1 MADERYRKLLGIEP
15 KGDVP
20 THYELLAIDPSTTDL
35 AVIEEAYK
43 SQMKKLQSNKN
54 SKATA
59 FLEYLKQELR
69 TARLTLTNP
78 ERRKAYDESLGAEA
92 VTDFKKFVEPLMAL
106 GVVPK
111 NLFDM
116 MIAKGAAAGLTQDR
130 AREIVHELARA
141 ANATIQTGGPT
152 AVASAP
158 QPAAYQIPDDADPSA
173 THADTGFGDSG
184 EHVIGTGSDE
194 ETLEQGEDD
203 PGSYS
208 DERPTEP
215 EEEVVAEAVDEGE
228 PAFYDDAED
237 KTPAPLPG
245 PRHQETVLK
254 APTSFPPRDRPPARD
269 PTPVPAEPEPNPI
282 AAKIRRGGFWDMADT
297 MQPPPKAAPSPW
309 ARGGGKPGE
318 SGRSP
323 GGAGASSPWS
333 RQGSQ
338 SPSESGRI
346 DPRIA
351 EAAARASGS
360 PPPPRDR
367 RPGPGAGQTPDSVQS
382 QRDRFR
388 GQEQQRALVESK
400 KKHNQGAKLARIASD
415 LHESLAQY
423 FPPTNGK
430 QTITYQINGVSFE
443 KVFDMEH
450 KTFRDSLSNFEA
462 SLQKTDGLGGDDVD
476 ELRARL
482 GQNVNLVKTY
492 LEELRQVKLKR
503 LQPLTKSDELRMWQT
518 FVSSKRS
525 ARLSQTIDER

>member
-1 MADERYRKLLGIEP
+1 MADERYRKLMGIEP
-15 KGDVP
+15 KGEVP
-20 THYELLAIDPSTTDL
+20 THYELLGIESSVTDV

-43 SQMKKLQSNKN
+43 AQMKKLQTNKN
-54 SKATA
+54 SKASA
-59 FLEYLKQELR
+59 FLEYLKGELR
-69 TARLTLTNP
+69 TARLTLTSP
-78 ERRKAYDESLGAEA
+78 ERRKVYDDSLGAEA

-106 GVVPK
+106 GQVPK
-111 NLFDM
+111 NLYEM
-116 MIAKGAAAGLTQDR
+116 MIQKGVAAGLTADQ
-130 AREIVHELARA
+130 AKEIILELAKAR
-141 ANATIQTGGPT
+141 NATIQTEAPPT
-152 AVASAP
+152 AVATAP
-158 QPAAYQIPDDADPSA
+158 QPAALQIPDDADPSA
-173 THADTGFGDSG
+173 THADPGFGDSG
-184 EHVIGTGSDE
+184 EHIIGTGSDE
-194 ETLEQGEDD
+194 ETLEDD

-215 EEEVVAEAVDEGE
+215 EDEVVAEAVDEGE

-237 KTPAPLPG
+237 KTPAPLPA
-245 PRHQETVLK
+245 PRQQETVLK
-254 APTSFPPRDRPPARD
+254 APASWAPRDRPAARD
-269 PTPVPAEPEPNPI
+269 PTPVPAAPEPNPL
-282 AAKIRRGGFWDMADT
+282 AAKIKRGGFWDMADT

-318 SGRSP
+318 SGRA
-323 GGAGASSPWS
+323 GAGASSPWS
-333 RQGSQ
+333 RQP
-338 SPSESGRI
+338 SPSESGRVGSGAGGAAI
-346 DPRIA
+346 DPRIS

-360 PPPPRDR
+360 APPPRTPPP
-367 RPGPGAGQTPDSVQS
+367 RPGQPDSVQS

-388 GQEQQRALVESK
+388 GQEQQRALIESK

-415 LHESLAQY
+415 LHDSLAQY

-450 KTFRDSLSNFEA
+450 KTFRDSLTNFEA
-462 SLQKTDGLGGDDVD
+462 ALQRTDGLGGDDVD

>member
-15 KGDVP
+15 KGEVP
-20 THYELLAIDPSTTDL
+20 THYELLGVDPSTTDL

-43 SQMKKLQSNKN
+43 AQMKKLQANKS
-54 SKATA
+54 SKDIG
-59 FLEYLKQELR
+59 FLEYLKGELR

-78 ERRKAYDESLGAEA
+78 ERRKVYDESLIGEA
-92 VTDFKKFVEPLMAL
+92 IADFKKFVTPLMAI
-106 GVVPK
+106 GQIPRNV
-111 NLFDM
+111 FDM
-116 MIAKGAAAGLTQDR
+116 MVAKGVSAGLS
-130 AREIVHELARA
+130 AAKAKEIIHELAKA
-141 ANATIQTGGPT
+141 NNATITAEGPT

-158 QPAAYQIPDDADPSA
+158 QPAAYQIPEDADPSA
-173 THADTGFGDSG
+173 THADPGFGDSG
-184 EHVIGTGSDE
+184 EHVLGTGSDE
-194 ETLEQGEDD
+194 ETLEQQGEDD

-215 EEEVVAEAVDEGE
+215 EEEEVVAEAVDEGE

-237 KTPAPLPG
+237 KTPAPLPA

-269 PTPVPAEPEPNPI
+269 PTPVPAEPEQNPL

-309 ARGGGKPGE
+309 ARGGGKPGD
-318 SGRSP
+318 RP
-323 GGAGASSPWS
+323 GSSSGASSPWS
-333 RQGSQ
+333 RQQ

-351 EAAARASGS
+351 EAAARAAGS
-360 PPPPRDR
+360 PPPPRTPPPR
-367 RPGPGAGQTPDSVQS
+367 NQPPDSVQS

-400 KKHNQGAKLARIASD
+400 KKHNHGAKLARIASD
-415 LHESLAQY
+415 LHSELAKY

-430 QTITYQINGVSFE
+430 PTITYQINGVSFE

-450 KTFRDSLSNFEA
+450 KTFRDSLTNFEGA
-462 SLQKTDGLGGDDVD
+462 LQKTDGLGGDDVD

-482 GQNVNLVKTY
+482 GQNVSLVKTY
-492 LEELRQVKLKR
+492 LEEMRQVKLKR

-525 ARLSQTIDER
+525 TRLSQTIDER